1 MNNER
6 GFILPITLFVVFLLS
21 SFVTFQLNQYMIE
34 KEIMNEK
41 AEAFTAERLIQMAIV
56 DLEDVIVNIDS
67 NPNTGTLYYENGE
80 VMFIIDSETDEIK
93 SIHLISKTSSDRSK
107 QMKYYYYLS
116 NETVLPWLIE
126 L

>member
-1 MNNER
+1 
-6 GFILPITLFVVFLLS
+6 
-21 SFVTFQLNQYMIE
+21 MIE

-56 DLEDVIVNIDS
+56 DLEDVIVNTDS

-80 VMFIIDSETDEIK
+80 VMFIIESETDEIK

-116 NETVLPWLIE
+116 NETVLPWLNE